1 MRGRVIQISTSP
13 GGVPK
18 FPVPEVFATR
28 RGLEGDQQ
36 KHTKFHGGPLKALLL
51 VSAENLEILVQQGW
65 NLFPGALGENLTV
78 QGIDFRLIRMG
89 QRFRVGDAIV
99 EITQPRQPCSQ
110 LSPYGE
116 GIQKALYDSSI
127 KKGLTNSPRYGLS
140 GFYASVIREGLIRTH
155 DPIELLEEFA

>member
-1 MRGRVIQISTSP
+1 MRGTVIQISTSQ

-18 FPVPEVFATR
+18 YPIPEAFATR
-28 RGLEGDQQ
+28 NGLEGDQQ
-36 KHTKFHGGPLKALLL
+36 KHTKFHGGPFKALLL
-51 VSAENLEILVQQGW
+51 VSAENLQTLVEQGW
-65 NLFPGALGENLTV
+65 ALFPGALGENLTI
-78 QGIDFRLIRMG
+78 QGIDFQWIRPG
-89 QRFRVGDAIV
+89 QRFRVGDALV

-110 LSPYGE
+110 LTPYGE

-127 KKGLTNSPRYGLS
+127 KKGLTDSPLYGLS